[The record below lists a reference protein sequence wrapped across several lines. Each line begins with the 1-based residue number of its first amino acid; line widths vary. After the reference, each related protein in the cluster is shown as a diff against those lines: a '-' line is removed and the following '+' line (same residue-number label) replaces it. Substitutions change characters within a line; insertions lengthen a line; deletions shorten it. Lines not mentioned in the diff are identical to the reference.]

1 VKKEEMLDEV
11 LKSWGV
17 PVNQTEAE
25 AWEMLQARIKET
37 KVIPLYKRPA
47 FWTAAAA
54 AACIIAFVITVFNDS
69 DVRVLASTQQEVV
82 LPDGSVVILDQG
94 AELMYDEAWE
104 SRELS
109 LIGEA
114 FFTVQ
119 KGTKFTVKTDQGTV
133 SVLGTS
139 FNVYADHAN
148 LQVECF
154 TGKVKVTSGENEEIL
169 TKGLAVKLRNNAL
182 TSPYAHNIDQPAFQ
196 SDLLQYT
203 QADLMRVIE
212 DVEVR
217 FGVEVNVTS
226 DISAEEFTGQFE
238 VSDASKTLSLIA
250 KAMGMDLTPGG
261 TGVYTL
267 SKN

>member
-1 VKKEEMLDEV
+1 
-11 LKSWGV
+11 
-17 PVNQTEAE
+17 
-25 AWEMLQARIKET
+25 
-37 KVIPLYKRPA
+37 
-47 FWTAAAA
+47 
-54 AACIIAFVITVFNDS
+54 
-69 DVRVLASTQQEVV
+69 VLASTQQEVV
-82 LPDGSVVILDQG
+82 LPDGSVVVLDQG
-94 AELMYDEAWE
+94 AELRYNEAWD

-109 LIGEA
+109 LKGEA

-119 KGTKFTVKTDQGTV
+119 KGAKFTVKTDQGTV

-154 TGKVKVTSGENEEIL
+154 TGKVKVTSGNTEEIL
-169 TKGLAVKLRNNAL
+169 TKGLGVKLRNNAL
-182 TSPYAHNIDQPAFQ
+182 TSPYTHNINEPAFQ

-203 QADLMRVIE
+203 QADLVRVIE

-226 DISAEEFTGQFE
+226 DISLEEFTGQFE
-238 VSDASKTLSLIA
+238 VSDANKILGLVA
-250 KAMGMDLTPGG
+250 KAMGMDLTSDG